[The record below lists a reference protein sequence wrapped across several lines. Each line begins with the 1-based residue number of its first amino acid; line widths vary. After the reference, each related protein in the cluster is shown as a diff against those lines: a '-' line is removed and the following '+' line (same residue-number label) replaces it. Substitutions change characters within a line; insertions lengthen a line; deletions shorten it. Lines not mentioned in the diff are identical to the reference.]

1 MKAIG
6 IKMVDLQPMTARE
19 ANDKGHKIG
28 EHSFETEG
36 YEVTYPDGYRS
47 LLKKRL
53 LMLFGLDLVL
63 CFNGLNLVL
72 IKNK

>member
-28 EHSFETEG
+28 EHSLANFL
-36 YEVTYPDGYRS
+36 PMFIS
-47 LLKKRL
+47 
-53 LMLFGLDLVL
+53 
-63 CFNGLNLVL
+63 
-72 IKNK
+72 